1 MSGEGGG
8 DPRFDLRM
16 RSRLPPLLRPTYAPG
31 TELRVESLPIIPPPL
46 RRERGRETT
55 AWQPRAVVL
64 PPPVPSGSTLPHE
77 AEDAPGASGLPHE
90 ADGAP

>member
-1 MSGEGGG
+1 MSGEG

-31 TELRVESLPIIPPPL
+31 TELRVESLPPIIPPPL

-55 AWQPRAVVL
+55 AWQPRAVVI

-77 AEDAPGASGLPHE
+77 AEGEPDASGLPHE
-90 ADGAP
+90 ADGDL

>member
-1 MSGEGGG
+1 MSGEG

-64 PPPVPSGSTLPHE
+64 PPPVADYDDAADVQTLPSQLDHE
-77 AEDAPGASGLPHE
+77 PEVTT
-90 ADGAP
+90 

>member
-64 PPPVPSGSTLPHE
+64 PHE
-77 AEDAPGASGLPHE
+77 AEDAPDASGLPHE
-90 ADGAP
+90 ADGDL

>member
-1 MSGEGGG
+1 
-8 DPRFDLRM
+8 M

-31 TELRVESLPIIPPPL
+31 TELRVESLPIIPPPM

-77 AEDAPGASGLPHE
+77 AEDAPDASGLPHE
-90 ADGAP
+90 ADGDL